1 MTRIITRRNALIG
14 TGALATASLITSPA
28 ILRGQAAMPRV
39 TYVTLAT
46 GFNVILNEFM
56 AAKRFDLKHGVNI
69 DVINSYVSVTNYYN
83 DFTAGTF
90 EIGIGAWDTWASR
103 YLAGVPLKV
112 VSTVT
117 DYDMLYIVAMQ
128 GGPKTVEDL
137 RGKTLSA
144 TLSSGAYRVTKH
156 ALSAFH
162 KMEADKDYKVQ
173 NTESPAGAVAMVLGG
188 SAEGGLTWEPNVS
201 VGLERE
207 PKLTTI
213 FNVGQD
219 IQKGAGILLPYFAIA
234 VRDEAEKRHPGV
246 SKLISAAFNDCIRGV
261 MENPEEAEKLSAAK
275 MKVSEAALLSAFTS
289 KRLVFRPAAM
299 SDAVGREKLVKAAE
313 YMTKNGM
320 LEKTVPAG
328 FIAS

>member
-1 MTRIITRRNALIG
+1 MIKLVSRRRALKAAAAAAG
-14 TGALATASLITSPA
+14 TMVIAKPA
-28 ILRGQAAMPRV
+28 ILLGQAAMPRV

-46 GFNVILNEFM
+46 GFNVILNEYM
-56 AAKRFDLKHGVNI
+56 SAKRFDLKHGVNI

-90 EIGIGAWDTWASR
+90 ELGIGAWDTWASR
-103 YLAGVPLKV
+103 FLAGVPLKLIN
-112 VSTVT
+112 TIT
-117 DYDMLYIVAMQ
+117 DYDMLFIVAMQ
-128 GGPKTVEDL
+128 GGPKSVEDL

-156 ALSAFH
+156 ALAAFH
-162 KMEADKDYKVQ
+162 KMEADKDYRVQ

-213 FNVGQD
+213 YNVGQD
-219 IQKGAGILLPYFAIA
+219 VEKNAGIALPYFSIA
-234 VRDEAEKRHPGV
+234 LRNEAEKRHPGV
-246 SKLISAAFNDCIRGV
+246 SAKIAAAFDECIRGV
-261 MENPEEAEKLSAAK
+261 MANPDEAARLSAAK
-275 MKVSEAALLSAFTS
+275 MKVSEAALMNAFSS
-289 KRLVFRPAAM
+289 KRLLFKPASM
-299 SDAVGREKLVKAAE
+299 TDPKGREALLKAAD

-320 LEKTVPAG
+320 LEKAVGPDFLA
-328 FIAS
+328 

>member
-1 MTRIITRRNALIG
+1 
-14 TGALATASLITSPA
+14 
-28 ILRGQAAMPRV
+28 
-39 TYVTLAT
+39 
-46 GFNVILNEFM
+46 
-56 AAKRFDLKHGVNI
+56 
-69 DVINSYVSVTNYYN
+69 VTNYYN

-90 EIGIGAWDTWASR
+90 EIGIGAWDTWAAR

-234 VRDEAEKRHPGV
+234 LRDEAEKRHPGV
-246 SKLISAAFNDCIRGV
+246 SKLVSAAFNDCIRGV
-261 MENPEEAEKLSAAK
+261 MENPEEAAKLSAAK

-299 SDAVGREKLVKAAE
+299 TDPVGREKLVKAAE

-320 LEKTVPAG
+320 LDKAVPAG
-328 FIAS
+328 FIASYQRLYRLGLRLFRHYLLLCRRWNGHAVAGRRRYDMNVGIRVRRRLDDAVGAIEPLAEVLTLALGFLRL

>member
-1 MTRIITRRNALIG
+1 MSKIITRRTALHG
-14 TGALATASLITSPA
+14 VGALAAAGLVGKPA
-28 ILRGQAAMPRV
+28 ILRGQAAMDRV
-39 TYVTLAT
+39 SYVTLAT
-46 GFNVILNEFM
+46 GFNVILNEYM
-56 AAKRFDLKHGVNI
+56 SAKRFDLKHGVNI

-83 DFTAGTF
+83 DLTAGTF
-90 EIGIGAWDTWASR
+90 ELGIGAWDTWASR
-103 YLAGVPLKV
+103 FLAGVPLKV
-112 VSTVT
+112 VTAVT
-117 DYDMLYIVAMQ
+117 DYDMLFVVSK
-128 GGPKTVEDL
+128 GGIKNIDEI

-207 PKLTTI
+207 PKLEAVY
-213 FNVGQD
+213 NVGQD
-219 IQKGAGILLPYFAIA
+219 IQKNAGILLPYFAIA
-234 VRDEAEKRHPGV
+234 LRNEAEKRHPGV
-246 SKLISAAFNDCIRGV
+246 SKKIAAAFNECIQGV
-261 MENPEEAEKLSAAK
+261 MANPDEAARLSAAK

-299 SDAVGREKLVKAAE
+299 TEPAGRAKMEKAAE
-313 YMTKNGM
+313 YMVKNGM
-320 LEKTVPAG
+320 LEKPVGPD
-328 FIAS
+328 FYAS

>member
-69 DVINSYVSVTNYYN
+69 DVIKSYVSVTNYYN

-188 SAEGGLTWEPNVS
+188 SAEGGLTWEP
-201 VGLERE
+201 
-207 PKLTTI
+207 
-213 FNVGQD
+213 
-219 IQKGAGILLPYFAIA
+219 YFAIA

-261 MENPEEAEKLSAAK
+261 MENPEEAAKLSAAK

>member
-1 MTRIITRRNALIG
+1 MSRIITRRTALHGAGAIAASALI
-14 TGALATASLITSPA
+14 AKPA
-28 ILRGQAAMPRV
+28 ILRGQAAMDRV

-46 GFNVILNEFM
+46 GFNVILNEYM

-83 DFTAGTF
+83 DLTAGTF
-90 EIGIGAWDTWASR
+90 ELGIGAWDTWASR
-103 YLAGVPLKV
+103 FLAGVPLKV
-112 VSTVT
+112 VMTVT
-117 DYDMLYIVAMQ
+117 DYDMLFVVTK
-128 GGPKTVEDL
+128 GGLKNIDDL
-137 RGKTLSA
+137 RGKTLAA

-162 KMEADKDYKVQ
+162 KMEPDKDYKVQ

-207 PKLTTI
+207 PKLEAMY
-213 FNVGQD
+213 NVGAD
-219 IQKGAGILLPYFAIA
+219 IQKNAGILLPYFSIA
-234 VRDEAEKRHPGV
+234 LRNEAEKRHPGV
-246 SKLISAAFNDCIRGV
+246 SKKIAAAFNECIQGV
-261 MENPEEAEKLSAAK
+261 MANPDEAAKLSASK

-299 SDAVGREKLVKAAE
+299 SDPAGRARMEKAVDYMVKHGMLPKAVGPDF
-313 YMTKNGM
+313 Y
-320 LEKTVPAG
+320 
-328 FIAS
+328 AS

>member
-1 MTRIITRRNALIG
+1 MTKLISRRGALK
-14 TGALATASLITSPA
+14 TAGALAATASIAKPA
-28 ILRGQAAMPRV
+28 ILLGQAAMPRV

-46 GFNVILNEFM
+46 GFNVILNEYM

-90 EIGIGAWDTWASR
+90 ELGIGAWDTWAAR
-103 YLAGVPLKV
+103 FLAGVPLKL
-112 VSTVT
+112 VSTIT
-117 DYDMLYIVAMQ
+117 DYDMLFVVAMQ
-128 GGPKTVEDL
+128 GGPKSIDDI

-213 FNVGQD
+213 YNVGQD
-219 IQKGAGILLPYFAIA
+219 VEKNAGIALPYFAIA
-234 VRDEAEKRHPGV
+234 LRDEAEKRSPGV
-246 SKLISAAFNDCIRGV
+246 SKKVAAAFDECIRGV
-261 MENPEEAEKLSAAK
+261 MANPEEAAKLSAAK
-275 MKVSEAALLSAFTS
+275 MKVSEAALMNAFST
-289 KRLVFRPAAM
+289 KRLVFKPM
-299 SDAVGREKLVKAAE
+299 SMDNPKGREALLKAAD
-313 YMTKNGM
+313 YLAKAGV
-320 LEKTVPAG
+320 LPKTVGAD
-328 FIAS
+328 FLA

>member
-1 MTRIITRRNALIG
+1 MTRIITRRTALQSA
-14 TGALATASLITSPA
+14 GALATTALIAKPA
-28 ILRGQAAMPRV
+28 ILRGQAAMDRV
-39 TYVTLAT
+39 SYVTLAT
-46 GFNVILNEFM
+46 GFNVILNEYM
-56 AAKRFDLKHGVNI
+56 SAKRFDLKHGVNI

-83 DFTAGTF
+83 DLTAGTF
-90 EIGIGAWDTWASR
+90 ELGIGAWDTWASR

-112 VSTVT
+112 VSSVT
-117 DYDMLYIVAMQ
+117 DYDMLYIVGMQ
-128 GGPKTVEDL
+128 GGPKTVDDL

-207 PKLTTI
+207 PKLTAMY
-213 FNVGQD
+213 NVGQD
-219 IQKGAGILLPYFAIA
+219 IEKNAGILLPYFAIA
-234 VRDEAEKRHPGV
+234 LRDEAEKRHPGV
-246 SKLISAAFNDCIRGV
+246 SKKIAAAFNECIQGV
-261 MENPEEAEKLSAAK
+261 MANPDEAAKLSAAK

-299 SDAVGREKLVKAAE
+299 TDPVGRAKMEKAAE
-313 YMTKNGM
+313 YMVKNGM
-320 LEKTVPAG
+320 LPKAVDAG
-328 FIAS
+328 FYAG